1 MNLLRFELKQKLN
14 VLFWWSVGLSA
25 LQLFMLSFFP
35 LMAENQAM
43 WDLILQ
49 YYPKEMLA
57 AFGLANAASLGNIEG
72 YLIFSFIFAQ
82 VALAIFASI
91 EGFSALSVEESENIA
106 DFLLT
111 KPISRPHIFRMKMRS
126 SIILFI
132 ILSIMT
138 SLSTTIGILWFAPDV
153 IIGMPITTLF
163 LSLLPLQWLFYITA
177 LLISVWMKSLRS
189 PVTLAM
195 GLGFGM
201 YMMYALG
208 AAIESDL
215 FRYINYFNYVDIS
228 VILNNEPIEP
238 VFIILF
244 IIIAFGAPFLAQH
257 RYLNKDIVSK

>member
-1 MNLLRFELKQKLN
+1 MNLLRFEFKQKLK

-57 AFGLANAASLGNIEG
+57 AFGLSNASSLGNIEG

-91 EGFSALSVEESENIA
+91 EGFSMLSVEESENIA

-111 KPISRPHIFRMKMRS
+111 KPISRSHIFRMKLRN
-126 SIILFI
+126 SIILFS
-132 ILSIMT
+132 ILSIIT
-138 SLSTTIGILWFAPDV
+138 SLSTTLGIVWFASDV
-153 IIGMPITTLF
+153 VIGMPIITLF
-163 LSLLPLQWLFYITA
+163 LSLLPLQWLFFVTA
-177 LLISVWMKSLRS
+177 LLLSLGMKSLRS

-228 VILNNEPIEP
+228 IILNNEPIEP
-238 VFIILF
+238 VFVFLT
-244 IIIAFGAPFLAQH
+244 IIISFLAPGLAH
-257 RYLNKDIVSK
+257 YRYLKKDIVSK